1 MAYGEYLL
9 AGLSFANNM
18 LRNFRNGICVGK
30 KGFQK
35 FWIFVILVSFFLFCC
50 CFLWFI
56 GGGVGCLGFFG
67 FLIFLGFFFAA
78 SVG

>member
-35 FWIFVILVSFFLFCC
+35 FWIFVILVSFFCFVVVFCGLLVGGLGVWV
-50 CFLWFI
+50 FLVF
-56 GGGVGCLGFFG
+56 
-67 FLIFLGFFFAA
+67 
-78 SVG
+78 